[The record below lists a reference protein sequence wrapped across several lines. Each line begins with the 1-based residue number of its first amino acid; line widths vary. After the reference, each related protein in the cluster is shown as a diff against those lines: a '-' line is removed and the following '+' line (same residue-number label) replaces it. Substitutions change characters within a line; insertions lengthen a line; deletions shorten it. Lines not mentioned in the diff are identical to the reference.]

1 MRDNHTAR
9 EGERQPEVAPG
20 PPYNEDMR
28 VGVLL
33 AGCGLYDG
41 SDPAETFLLLQ
52 ALDEA
57 GERPVL
63 VAPDR
68 PQARVVDHLTT
79 AAEEGP
85 GRSVLR
91 ESARLAR
98 QPVRDLAQTDPA
110 SIEAL
115 FIPGGYGAAI
125 NFQAEFAVPGAARPL
140 HPEVE
145 QFLKACLEAHTPI
158 GTIGLGEVPLR
169 ALCGLELPDGPS
181 ASPRQVVSDRERRW
195 WHTSGAASG
204 ARLPDVRAGIG
215 ALVAAVLAAMEE
227 GTATAA
233 VSGGERT

>member
-1 MRDNHTAR
+1 
-9 EGERQPEVAPG
+9 
-20 PPYNEDMR
+20 MR

-57 GERPVL
+57 GERPLL

-79 AAEEGP
+79 AAEEGT

-98 QPVRDLAQTDPA
+98 QPVRSLLETDPEA
-110 SIEAL
+110 IEAL

-125 NFQAEFAVPGAARPL
+125 NFQSGFAVPGAARPL

-145 QFLKACLEAHTPI
+145 RFLRGCLEAGKPI

-169 ALCGLELPDGPS
+169 ALCGLDLPEGPS
-181 ASPRQVVSDRERRW
+181 GSPRQVEEDRARRW
-195 WHTSGAASG
+195 WHTAGAASG
-204 ARLPDVRAGIG
+204 GRLADVRAGIA
-215 ALVAAVLAAMEE
+215 ALVAAVLATMQE
-227 GTATAA
+227 GQATA
-233 VSGGERT
+233 VSAGERT

>member
-1 MRDNHTAR
+1 
-9 EGERQPEVAPG
+9 
-20 PPYNEDMR
+20 MR

-41 SDPAETFLLLQ
+41 SDPAETILLLQ

-57 GERPVL
+57 GERPLL

-79 AAEEGP
+79 AAEESAA
-85 GRSVLR
+85 RNVLR

-98 QPVRDLAQTDPA
+98 QPVRDLAGTEPEA
-110 SIEAL
+110 MEAL

-125 NFQAEFAVPGAARPL
+125 NFQAGFAVPGAARPL

-145 QFLKACLEAHTPI
+145 RLLRHILDARKPV
-158 GTIGLGEVPLR
+158 GTIGLGELPWRVV
-169 ALCGLELPDGPS
+169 CGLDLPEAPS
-181 ASPRQVVSDRERRW
+181 DAPRRVEVDAARRW

-204 ARLPDVRAGIG
+204 ARLAAVHAGI
-215 ALVAAVLAAMEE
+215 AELVTSVLAAMEE
-227 GTATAA
+227 RSASA
-233 VSGGERT
+233 VTLGERP

>member
-1 MRDNHTAR
+1 
-9 EGERQPEVAPG
+9 
-20 PPYNEDMR
+20 MR

-57 GERPVL
+57 GERPL
-63 VAPDR
+63 LMAPDR

-79 AAEEGP
+79 TTEEGA

-98 QPVRDLAQTDPA
+98 QPVHDLAGIDPEDL
-110 SIEAL
+110 EAL

-125 NFQAEFAVPGAARPL
+125 NFQAGFAVPGAERPL
-140 HPEVE
+140 HPEIE
-145 QFLKACLEAHTPI
+145 RFLRHCLDARKPV
-158 GTIGLGEVPLR
+158 GTIGLGELPVR
-169 ALCGLELPDGPS
+169 ACCGLDLPDAPS
-181 ASPRQVVSDRERRW
+181 ASPRRVEVDEARRW

-204 ARLPDVRAGIG
+204 ARLAEVRAGIA
-215 ALVAAVLAAMEE
+215 ALVTSVLAAMNA
-227 GTATAA
+227 GAQAA
-233 VSGGERT
+233 PEVQRT